1 MLSKVS
7 RTLDQSQS
15 KTAQR
20 TIGHKVSA
28 TIDAGLDLVGHIG
41 VWALDH
47 SDLSTGLYL
56 CGAPIQCSLGWLLY
70 NMIGRVRVHFGN
82 PSQKVHA
89 KYTQNGELEARRTK
103 SKNVAKNLTADRM
116 ADVFAG

>member
-1 MLSKVS
+1 
-7 RTLDQSQS
+7 
-15 KTAQR
+15 
-20 TIGHKVSA
+20 
-28 TIDAGLDLVGHIG
+28 
-41 VWALDH
+41 
-47 SDLSTGLYL
+47 
-56 CGAPIQCSLGWLLY
+56 
-70 NMIGRVRVHFGN
+70 MIGRVRVHFGN